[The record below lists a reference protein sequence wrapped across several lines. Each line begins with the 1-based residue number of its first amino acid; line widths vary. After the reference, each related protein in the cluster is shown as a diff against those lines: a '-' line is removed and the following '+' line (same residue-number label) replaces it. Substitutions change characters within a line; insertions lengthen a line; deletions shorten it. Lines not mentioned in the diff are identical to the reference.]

1 MLDEYH
7 AATSPI
13 VKSLPLPP
21 AAAAAAAAAL
31 RTTTR
36 RFSAHLR
43 RRRRNDVDRGS
54 GPDLRGR
61 RGNRVGLGN
70 GTSDVP
76 QRTSPATPRSAR
88 VSKTGGNESDTSG
101 ITPMKTMTERSP
113 KVVERRSPRSPAT
126 EKKRPSR
133 ISELE
138 SQVNQLQE
146 DLKKAKD
153 QLSSAE
159 TWKRKALQEAE
170 EGKKQLLD
178 TSRKLEDSQKQL
190 LDFSAAE
197 ESRLQELRKISQE
210 RDRAWQS
217 ELEAV
222 QNQHSVDS
230 AALGLAMA
238 EIQKLKLQLEA
249 ASQSEADTMK
259 QSEEAHLKLRHSS
272 KRWRRNLLLLRA
284 SIESQELLG
293 KAKIT
298 IEDLRDEG
306 SKLREALRLKEAELD
321 EFKDQVKSLE
331 HIATNSQSGHLE
343 SEIEKLRSTLEAAEI
358 KHIEEQTQNAT
369 KIQTAFSTAES
380 LKIELKKREEEVAEL
395 KATLNEK
402 EIALQWLVESNKEE
416 NSEEIERTRMN
427 QMQSELEAK
436 LIKSV
441 SDIAELKAN
450 LMDKENE
457 LQSISEENETLKAG
471 KAKQEAESHKQYET
485 VIAELELAKA
495 AEQEEGR
502 EGGGAAGAAQA
513 VNSEMEAELRRLR
526 VQSDQ
531 WRKAAEAAAAAL
543 TTNNGRFMERSGS
556 MDSDYNSIGGKLMSS
571 PFSDLDDESPKKKN
585 NNVLRRMSGLW
596 KKSPK

>member
-1 MLDEYH
+1 MQ
-7 AATSPI
+7 TP
-13 VKSLPLPP
+13 K
-21 AAAAAAAAAL
+21 
-31 RTTTR
+31 TR
-36 RFSAHLR
+36 
-43 RRRRNDVDRGS
+43 NGS
-54 GPDLRGR
+54 
-61 RGNRVGLGN
+61 
-70 GTSDVP
+70 SDVP

-178 TSRKLEDSQKQL
+178 ASLKLEDSQKQL

-230 AALGLAMA
+230 AALGSAMA

-249 ASQSEADTMK
+249 SSQSEADTMK
-259 QSEEAHLKLRHSS
+259 QSEEAHLKLKAFEQEMEEKLAIIESLNVQLKDGKKAES
-272 KRWRRNLLLLRA
+272 EAKA
-284 SIESQELLG
+284 MVSESQELLG

-358 KHIEEQTQNAT
+358 KHREEQTQNAT
-369 KIQTAFSTAES
+369 KIETAFNTVES

-402 EIALQWLVESNKEE
+402 EIALQWLVDSNKEE

-457 LQSISEENETLKAG
+457 LQSISEENETLKVG

-485 VIAELELAKA
+485 AIAELELAKA
-495 AEQEEGR
+495 AEQEVRMKLGYVTEEADKNSR
-502 EGGGAAGAAQA
+502 RAARVAEQLETAQA
-513 VNSEMEAELRRLR
+513 ANSEMESELRRLR

>member
-1 MLDEYH
+1 M
-7 AATSPI
+7 
-13 VKSLPLPP
+13 
-21 AAAAAAAAAL
+21 
-31 RTTTR
+31 
-36 RFSAHLR
+36 
-43 RRRRNDVDRGS
+43 
-54 GPDLRGR
+54 
-61 RGNRVGLGN
+61 
-70 GTSDVP
+70 
-76 QRTSPATPRSAR
+76 
-88 VSKTGGNESDTSG
+88 
-101 ITPMKTMTERSP
+101 
-113 KVVERRSPRSPAT
+113 
-126 EKKRPSR
+126 
-133 ISELE
+133 
-138 SQVNQLQE
+138 
-146 DLKKAKD
+146 KKAKD

-178 TSRKLEDSQKQL
+178 VSLKLEDSQKQL

-230 AALGLAMA
+230 AALGSAMA

-249 ASQSEADTMK
+249 SSQSEADTMK
-259 QSEEAHLKLRHSS
+259 QSEEAHLKLKAFEQEMEEKLAIIESLNVQLKDGKKAES
-272 KRWRRNLLLLRA
+272 EAKA
-284 SIESQELLG
+284 MVSESQELLG

-331 HIATNSQSGHLE
+331 HIATNSQSGQLE

-358 KHIEEQTQNAT
+358 KHREEQTQNAT
-369 KIQTAFSTAES
+369 KIQTAFNTVES
-380 LKIELKKREEEVAEL
+380 LKIELKKSEEEVAEL

-402 EIALQWLVESNKEE
+402 EIALQWLVDSNKEE

-485 VIAELELAKA
+485 AIAELELAKA
-495 AEQEEGR
+495 AEQEVRMKLGYVTEEADKNSR
-502 EGGGAAGAAQA
+502 RAARVAEQLETAQA
-513 VNSEMEAELRRLR
+513 ANSEMESELRRLR

>member
-1 MLDEYH
+1 M
-7 AATSPI
+7 
-13 VKSLPLPP
+13 
-21 AAAAAAAAAL
+21 
-31 RTTTR
+31 
-36 RFSAHLR
+36 
-43 RRRRNDVDRGS
+43 
-54 GPDLRGR
+54 
-61 RGNRVGLGN
+61 
-70 GTSDVP
+70 
-76 QRTSPATPRSAR
+76 
-88 VSKTGGNESDTSG
+88 
-101 ITPMKTMTERSP
+101 
-113 KVVERRSPRSPAT
+113 
-126 EKKRPSR
+126 
-133 ISELE
+133 
-138 SQVNQLQE
+138 
-146 DLKKAKD
+146 KKAKD

-190 LDFSAAE
+190 LGFSAAE

-222 QNQHSVDS
+222 QNQRSADS
-230 AALGLAMA
+230 AALGSAMA

-249 ASQSEADTMK
+249 ASKSKADTMK
-259 QSEEAHLKLRHSS
+259 QSEEAHLKLKTFEQEMEEKLAIIESLNAQLKDGKTAES
-272 KRWRRNLLLLRA
+272 EAKA
-284 SIESQELLG
+284 MVSESQELLG
-293 KAKIT
+293 KAEIT
-298 IEDLRDEG
+298 IEDLRGEG

-358 KHIEEQTQNAT
+358 KHRELQTQNAT
-369 KIQTAFSTAES
+369 KIQTAFDTEES

-395 KATLNEK
+395 KATLHEK
-402 EIALQWLVESNKEE
+402 EIALQWLVDSSKEE
-416 NSEEIERTRMN
+416 NSEEEIERTRMN
-427 QMQSELEAK
+427 QMRSELEAK

-471 KAKQEAESHKQYET
+471 KAKQEAESHKQYESA
-485 VIAELELAKA
+485 IAELELAKA
-495 AEQEEGR
+495 AEQEVRMKLGYVTEEADKNSR
-502 EGGGAAGAAQA
+502 RAARVAEQLEAAQA
-513 VNSEMEAELRRLR
+513 VSSETEAELRRLR

-571 PFSDLDDESPKKKN
+571 PFSDLDDGSPTKKKN